1 MDRLLRLEPSN
12 RVVVRVEPGL
22 RCYGSLT
29 LRNVMYTMPVAF
41 RLLPLNRTRFAIRPQ
56 TGIIAPLATLTVE
69 ITYLPPPP
77 PAPILPESAPDSDD
91 TFFLDSVVAPGA
103 SVKDGAAFSSLES
116 VPADWFTAK
125 KKQVFSDSAL
135 RVFFVG
141 SAILSRLVADGDME
155 KVREVLEAS
164 DPEWHSADST
174 DAQGQTLLH
183 LAIARSRAD
192 LVQLILEFGA
202 NVESRSRAGRS
213 PLESAAAIGEALIA
227 ELLLARGA
235 STRSSSRSSWS
246 PLHHAAVGGHLEVLQ
261 ILLLKGAAPDV
272 VAADGRTP
280 LHLAA
285 EERRRDCV
293 AALLAAGA
301 SGDARGGATGSTAL
315 HVAAA
320 MGDEATARIL
330 IEKGCAGLKEARNS
344 AGKTAY
350 DLAAEEG
357 HARLL
362 GLLRLGEGLAAA
374 ARKGEGGN
382 AVRAIEMGA
391 AVDGRDGWGWTAL
404 MRAGFKGRVEV
415 MKVLIDKGAA
425 VDAKDEEGY
434 TALHCA
440 VEAGQAEAVEVL
452 VKRGADTEMRTGKGR
467 TAMEIASSLGYAG
480 IVRIL
485 SQGGASD
492 AMVPVVPTPVA
503 TAQVVEKPGKEKLGK
518 GRIGVGKDRDKE
530 GRKKGGRIGNRAGS
544 VGGAGMR
551 GAFVDRPA
559 GTGTA
564 VATY

>member
-12 RVVVRVEPGL
+12 RVVVRIEQGQ

-41 RLLPLNRTRFAIRPQ
+41 RLLPLNRSRFAIRPQ

-77 PAPILPESAPDSDD
+77 PSSILPESAPNSDD

-116 VPADWFTAK
+116 VPADWFMAK

-141 SAILSRLVADGDME
+141 SAVLSRLVSDGDME
-155 KVREVLEAS
+155 KVREVFEAS

-174 DAQGQTLLH
+174 DAQGQSLLH

-192 LVQLILEFGA
+192 MVQLILEFGA
-202 NVESRSRAGRS
+202 DVEARSSAGRS
-213 PLESAAAIGEALIA
+213 PLESAAAIGEALM
-227 ELLLARGA
+227 LLARGA
-235 STRSSSRSSWS
+235 STRRSSGSSWS
-246 PLHHAAVGGHLEVLQ
+246 PLHHAAAGGHLEVLR
-261 ILLLKGAAPDV
+261 ILLLKGAQPDV
-272 VAADGRTP
+272 AAPDGRTP
-280 LHLAA
+280 LHIAA

-293 AALLAAGA
+293 TALLAAGA
-301 SGDARGGATGSTAL
+301 RGDAPAGATGNTAL
-315 HVAAA
+315 HMAAA
-320 MGDEATARIL
+320 VGDEATARIL
-330 IEKGCAGLKEARNS
+330 VEKGCAGLKEARNA

-374 ARKGEGGN
+374 ARKGEGGI

-415 MKVLIDKGAA
+415 MKLLIEKGAG
-425 VDAKDEEGY
+425 VDARDEEGY

-467 TAMEIASSLGYAG
+467 TAMDIASSLGYAG

-485 SQGGASD
+485 LQGGA
-492 AMVPVVPTPVA
+492 AVLKAVFFYHIRLP
-503 TAQVVEKPGKEKLGK
+503 
-518 GRIGVGKDRDKE
+518 
-530 GRKKGGRIGNRAGS
+530 
-544 VGGAGMR
+544 
-551 GAFVDRPA
+551 
-559 GTGTA
+559 A
-564 VATY
+564 VAVRKMWSDFLNNFTVASLIVAAALNRPLAFTKKFGQTYPLVKSAR